1 MSEAWYFATK
11 DFKWTLTLRMQT
23 KNSYSIPSCQQDALL
38 VELNP
43 VLEAKELALTE
54 RHKLRFILKKGFE
67 SDSSLPRLPV

>member
-43 VLEAKELALTE
+43 VLEAKELALAE